1 MGGVL
6 HQREDESGST
16 TSGGGWNPCAKGSAG
31 AFTGISKKDYRAHP
45 KVVKS
50 RYVNH
55 AAMADTSA
63 EVGALARPQTEGG
76 DPFGTHRTVEPRGAL
91 PQPASRVDND
101 FSRIYAGELL
111 LAVDTLN
118 VDAASFRQME
128 EAGAKIGEA
137 AEAAVSRNVLET
149 IASRGKQH
157 NPVTGSGGML
167 LGRVLQVASDRADAA
182 TLKPG
187 DRVATL
193 VSLSLTPLR
202 VDRVLAV
209 RIASAQLDVE
219 GEAVLF
225 ASGAY
230 ARMPSDLPERLALA
244 VLDVAGAAPQVARLV
259 KPGASVCIFGAG
271 GKSGILCAAEARR
284 AGGPSAR
291 VIGVETHEPYAA
303 DLRALGLC
311 DEVLSLDARDP
322 VAARVA
328 VLAANGG
335 REVDL
340 SLSCVNVTDAEMSAI
355 MVTRDRGIAYFFA
368 MSTSFTKAA
377 LGAEGV
383 SKDVDLVIG
392 NGYAVGH
399 ADHSLAMM
407 REMPTIRALFEKRYG

>member
-1 MGGVL
+1 MA
-6 HQREDESGST
+6 E
-16 TSGGGWNPCAKGSAG
+16 TS
-31 AFTGISKKDYRAHP
+31 P
-45 KVVKS
+45 KVGK
-50 RYVNH
+50 
-55 AAMADTSA
+55 A
-63 EVGALARPQTEGG
+63 ERRLAEGG
-76 DPFGTHRTVEPRGAL
+76 DPFGTHRTLEPKGAL
-91 PQPASRVDND
+91 PQPAWRVDND
-101 FSRIYAGELL
+101 FSSIYAGELL

-128 EAGAKIGEA
+128 EEGAAAGEA
-137 AEAAVSRNVLET
+137 AEVAVSRRVAET
-149 IASRGKQH
+149 VAARGKQH

-167 LGRVLQVASDRADAA
+167 LGRVLQVAPGHPDAGS
-182 TLKPG
+182 LRPG
-187 DRVATL
+187 DRIATL

-202 VDRVLAV
+202 VDEVRAV
-209 RIASAQLDVE
+209 RVPSAQLDVS
-219 GEAVLF
+219 GEALLF
-225 ASGAY
+225 ATGAY
-230 ARMPSDLPERLALA
+230 ARMPDDMPERLALA

-259 KPGASVCIFGAG
+259 KPGSSVCIFGAG

-284 AGGPSAR
+284 TGGPTAR
-291 VIGVETHEPYAA
+291 VIGIESHAPYAD

-322 VAARVA
+322 VGARTA

-340 SLSCVNVTDAEMSAI
+340 ALSCVNVGDAEMSAI
-355 MVTRDRGIAYFFA
+355 MVTRDRGVAYFFA

-392 NGYAVGH
+392 NGFAHGH

-407 REMPTIRALFEKRYG
+407 RQMPHVRALFEKRYG

>member
-1 MGGVL
+1 
-6 HQREDESGST
+6 
-16 TSGGGWNPCAKGSAG
+16 
-31 AFTGISKKDYRAHP
+31 
-45 KVVKS
+45 
-50 RYVNH
+50 
-55 AAMADTSA
+55 MADTSA
-63 EVGALARPQTEGG
+63 KVGETARILVPGG
-76 DPFGTHRTVEPRGAL
+76 DPFGTHRALDPKGAL
-91 PQPASRVDND
+91 PQPALRVDND

-128 EAGAKIGEA
+128 EAGEAAGEA
-137 AEAAVSRNVLET
+137 SETAVSRRVLET
-149 IASRGKQH
+149 VQNRGKQH

-167 LGRVLQVASDRADAA
+167 LGRVLQVAPDHPDAA
-182 TLKPG
+182 VLHRG
-187 DRVATL
+187 DRVASL

-209 RIASAQLDVE
+209 RAPSAQLDVE

-230 ARMPSDLPERLALA
+230 ARMPSDMPERLALA

-284 AGGPSAR
+284 VGGPSAR
-291 VIGVETHEPYAA
+291 VIGIESHAPYAD

-311 DEVLSLDARDP
+311 DAVLSLDARDP
-322 VAARVA
+322 VAARTA

-340 SLSCVNVTDAEMSAI
+340 ALSCVNVTDAEMSAI
-355 MVTRDRGIAYFFA
+355 LVTRDRGVTYFFA
-368 MSTSFTKAA
+368 MSTSFTKSA

-383 SKDVDLVIG
+383 GKDVDLMIG
-392 NGYAVGH
+392 NGYAHGH

-407 REMPTIRALFEKRYG
+407 RDMPAVRALFEKRYT